1 MRPIQLHQRN
11 AAKYL
16 KKMPPQRRAQMI
28 ATLEEVAE
36 LEDINT
42 HPAVKALM
50 GQDAGAYRLRVGSYR
65 ALMRLIDEKQIE
77 VLYVERIGSR
87 GDVYK
92 K

>member
-1 MRPIQLHQRN
+1 MRPIQLHKRN

-16 KKMPPQRRAQMI
+16 KKMPSDRRAQVI
-28 ATLEEVAE
+28 GTLEEIAE

-42 HPAVKALM
+42 HPAVKMLS
-50 GQDAGAYRLRVGSYR
+50 GTDAIYRLRVGSYR
-65 ALMRLIDEKQIE
+65 ALLRLIEANQIE
-77 VLYVERIGSR
+77 VLYVDRIGPR